1 MAEVDSDFPLEPRL
15 VEEFVCIAAD
25 SIHGLEGSSLTVNS
39 RFRAHFGVSP
49 RLCAHLWTYLHDTD
63 CLKYLWEVR
72 KVHLLWTLDLLKGGD
87 TEHKLKGRWNAD
99 EKTIRKW
106 TVALLEKISDLGV
119 VSRDSRRLIPFC
131 RSSQRRLTLFCRS
144 SSSSHR
150 RLI

>member
-1 MAEVDSDFPLEPRL
+1 L
-15 VEEFVCIAAD
+15 VEEFLLLASAR
-25 SIHGLEGSSLTVNS
+25 IHGLDSHLSEFTVNS

-106 TVALLEKISDLGV
+106 TVLLLEKISDLGV
-119 VSRDSRRLIPFC
+119 VSVVCRWHLIRSSQRRLIPFC
-131 RSSQRRLTLFCRS
+131 RSS
-144 SSSSHR
+144 HR
-150 RLI
+150 PLI

>member
-1 MAEVDSDFPLEPRL
+1 M
-15 VEEFVCIAAD
+15 
-25 SIHGLEGSSLTVNS
+25 
-39 RFRAHFGVSP
+39 
-49 RLCAHLWTYLHDTD
+49 YLHATD

-119 VSRDSRRLIPFC
+119 VSRCLRASFDSFLSVVSPSFDLMP
-131 RSSQRRLTLFCRS
+131 SHPPLTDPMGKPAVGIRKWP
-144 SSSSHR
+144 H
-150 RLI
+150 